1 MSKDRHEERIFLK
14 YDKKINLPHYWET
27 KAFLNFEAHNY
38 LREVIFVRLISAT
51 EVMLQD
57 YAQIIYSA
65 NRESLLGK
73 EVKIDT
79 NLLSTF
85 QTIDEFWSKIVRDEC
100 RNLNGRKF
108 SDIIDYYKTKFNINL
123 RRFAEI
129 LAIEEMYDQRNIL
142 VHALGHTDEVFRKKY
157 NSAQSFLAIT
167 DKNLRQCFTNLEAFH
182 EFVRRNSYKKINS
195 AVGINRSFQLVLK
208 IRIHSPSANHLFEPN
223 YLFNFK
229 DKMHFLSSITISNLR
244 NKTEVDL
251 ILSGSRALISEYVQI
266 LKHVEDRQKV
276 LSVTRRDVM
285 SRSHKTKLSDEK
297 LDEIFSYIRTRPWPE
312 GIKQLISK
320 EMGISKTQISYAFNL
335 ILEQEEEF
343 LRRAN
348 LTV

>member
-1 MSKDRHEERIFLK
+1 MSKERHEERIFLK

-27 KAFLNFEAHNY
+27 KAFLNLEAQNY

-65 NRESLLGK
+65 NRATLLGK
-73 EVKIDT
+73 EIKIDT

-85 QTIDEFWSKIVRDEC
+85 QTIDEVWSKIVREEC

-108 SDIIDYYKTKFNINL
+108 SDIIEYYKIKFNINL

-142 VHALGHTDEVFRKKY
+142 VHALGHTDDAFRKKY
-157 NSAQSFLAIT
+157 SSNQSFLAIT

-182 EFVRRNSYKKINS
+182 EFVRRASFKKINPTN
-195 AVGINRSFQLVLK
+195 GINRSFQLVLK
-208 IRIHSPSANHLFEPN
+208 IRINEESANHLFDPN

-229 DKMHFLSSITISNLR
+229 NKMHPLSSVTISNLR

-251 ILSGSRALISEYVQI
+251 ILSGPREIVSEYIQI
-266 LKHVEDRQKV
+266 IKHIEDTRKI

-297 LDEIFSYIRTRPWPE
+297 LDEIFSYIQTRPWPE
-312 GIKQLISK
+312 GIKQKISD

-335 ILEQEEEF
+335 ILEQEDEF
-343 LRRAN
+343 LRRAA
-348 LTV
+348 TTI